1 MNDESKSLKSLPD
14 GVDEI
19 IRQVQKDSSVRAL
32 LSDKKIFDDFT
43 TLLSDLNKLV
53 TEKKDTE
60 QKFSQISLF

>member
-19 IRQVQKDSSVRAL
+19 IRQVQKDSSVREL